1 MLKNVLIFEDD
12 NELRNQLEIF
22 LIMKG
27 YNVNTS
33 NGKNYKELITN
44 IDFYDLILLDINLPD
59 KSGFEICS
67 LIREKSNLAIIFLTS
82 RSSDI
87 DEIMGLSLGA
97 NDFIKKPFNSNILL
111 LRIEKLLIQDSQNIV
126 KYGNLILDK
135 DKNYLN
141 YEDKE
146 IELTKTEFL
155 ILNYLIENKNKI
167 VPRIELIEYLWDN
180 ESFIDDNTLSV
191 HISRLRSKLKSLGI
205 VDLIKTRHKQ
215 GYIL

>member
-205 VDLIKTRHKQ
+205 VDIIKTRHKQ

>member
-44 IDFYDLILLDINLPD
+44 IDFYDLILFDINLPD